1 MRKNRSHWNAKK
13 RYQSVFHGWQT
24 GESGEHMRNIVHLF
38 LALLCIALALMPT
51 NADEPSKNLIMS
63 KTADSI
69 TLVDEVGRTV
79 TVDLPVKKIVSSD
92 YRAMEA
98 LLAIGAKD
106 MIIGVDSNFHK
117 QMPYYGLKDVSEVGI
132 HAQEVNYEQILSLQP
147 DIVIVPLSQGA
158 SADEIS
164 SKLKGVPV
172 IVMSISAREVMIP
185 QLEIMGQLLGKE
197 VEAGK
202 LIIWTKKYDNIV
214 EERLKD
220 LKKEDMPTF
229 YYESMTDLGKKWLAI
244 TPRDYKAGRASEGC
258 GGRNIAADIV
268 INATSAQEDAEWVL
282 SKDPDYIILDCMG
295 GEMAGP
301 GKTESDVQNNLTK
314 IIESR
319 ASEGFENLTAV
330 KNGHIYV
337 LSRDFISGPRWAIGH
352 ICIAKWFHPDLFRD
366 LSPEE
371 INKEY
376 LKEFQG
382 IELEGTWAYPAA
394 K

>member
-1 MRKNRSHWNAKK
+1 MK
-13 RYQSVFHGWQT
+13 
-24 GESGEHMRNIVHLF
+24 NIVPLF
-38 LALLCIALALMPT
+38 LALLCIALALMPVSGEET
-51 NADEPSKNLIMS
+51 RKNEILN

-98 LLAIGAKD
+98 LLAIGARD
-106 MIIGVDSNFHK
+106 MIMGVDSNFHK
-117 QMPYYGLKDVSEVGI
+117 QMPYFGLKDAAEVGI
-132 HAQEVNYEQILSLQP
+132 HAQEVNYEQILSLKP

-164 SKLKGVPV
+164 SKLKGIPV

-185 QLEIMGQLLGKE
+185 ELEIMGQILDKE
-197 VEAGK
+197 EEAGK
-202 LIIWTKKYDNIV
+202 LIKWTKEYDGII
-214 EERLKD
+214 EGRLKD
-220 LKKEDMPTF
+220 LKKQDMPTF

-244 TPRDYKAGRASEGC
+244 TPNDYKAGKASEGC
-258 GGRNIAADIV
+258 GGRNIAADLIA
-268 INATSAQEDAEWVL
+268 NTTSVQEDAEWVL
-282 SKDPDYIILDCMG
+282 SNDPDYIILDCMG
-295 GEMAGP
+295 GDMAGP
-301 GKTESDVQNNLTK
+301 GKTESDVQSNLTK

-319 ASEGFENLTAV
+319 ASEGFDNLTAV

-337 LSRDFISGPRWAIGH
+337 LSRDFISGPRWVIGH
-352 ICIAKWFHPDLFRD
+352 ICIAKWLHPDLFED
-366 LSPEE
+366 LSPEK
-371 INKEY
+371 INSEY

-382 IELEGTWAYPAA
+382 IELEGTWAYPPA

>member
-1 MRKNRSHWNAKK
+1 
-13 RYQSVFHGWQT
+13 
-24 GESGEHMRNIVHLF
+24 MRNIVHLL
-38 LALLCIALALMPT
+38 LALLCIALALMPAST
-51 NADEPSKNLIMS
+51 EETRKDLILN

-69 TLVDEVGRTV
+69 TLIDEVGRTV

-117 QMPYYGLKDVSEVGI
+117 QMPYFGLKDAAEVGI
-132 HAQEVNYEQILSLQP
+132 HAQEVNYEQILSLKP

-172 IVMSISAREVMIP
+172 IVMSISSREVMIP

-197 VEAGK
+197 EEAGK
-202 LIIWTKKYDNIV
+202 LIEWTQKYDKIV

-220 LKKEDMPTF
+220 RKTKDMPTF

-244 TPRDYKAGRASEGC
+244 TPLDYKAGKASEGC
-258 GGRNIAADIV
+258 GGRNIAADLV
-268 INATSAQEDAEWVL
+268 INTTSVQEDAEWVL
-282 SKDPDYIILDCMG
+282 SKNPDFIILDCMG
-295 GEMAGP
+295 GQMTGP

-314 IIESR
+314 TIESR
-319 ASEGFENLTAV
+319 ASEGFQNMTAV
-330 KNGHIYV
+330 KNGHIYL
-337 LSRDFISGPRWAIGH
+337 LSRDFISGPRWVIGH
-352 ICIAKWFHPDLFRD
+352 ICIAKWFHPDLFKD

-376 LKEFQG
+376 LREFQG
-382 IELEGTWAYPAA
+382 IELDGTWAYPPA